1 MTERRPVLL
10 FLGVTF
16 LFWLTLYLY
25 VPTLPTYVKTK
36 TINLSMVGLIL
47 SMYGL
52 WMAAA
57 RLPMG
62 IAVDAMGRG
71 KPLITAGLLC
81 AAGGA
86 FIMGKGESLWVLA
99 SGRALTGLS
108 AATWVPLLAVF
119 STFFRS
125 EDVIFSSAL
134 LTFTASFGRL
144 VGTSM
149 TGVLNRLGG
158 YPLPF
163 YSAAAV
169 GVIAIGLILLMSE
182 KRIPREG
189 VSIVGIAKLF
199 ARRDVVLPALISAV
213 VHYADWSITF
223 SFLPILAQDLG
234 AGDVVKS
241 VIISLNIASITA
253 ANILNALVLKK
264 TRHTLVLSLGSLLFF
279 AGILLISF
287 APSLPWIFGGTITMG
302 FAFGIVY
309 PILLGMSIHKVDSS
323 QRNTAMGIH
332 QSLYAVGMW
341 TGPWLTG
348 GIADYTGIRNAFL
361 ITGGFYLPA
370 VYVLLFL
377 LIRGEKFGARGPER

>member
-1 MTERRPVLL
+1 MTTRKASIVV

-36 TINLSMVGLIL
+36 AANLSMVGLVL

-71 KPLITAGLLC
+71 KPLIIAGLFC
-81 AAGGA
+81 AAVGA
-86 FIMGKGESLWVLA
+86 FIMGKGDSLEVLA
-99 SGRALTGLS
+99 SGRALTGVS

-125 EDVIFSSAL
+125 EKAILSSVM

-144 VGTSM
+144 VGTSL
-149 TGVLNRLGG
+149 TGVLNRAGG

-163 YSAAAV
+163 YLAAATGAIAMGLVLLV
-169 GVIAIGLILLMSE
+169 GEERRPQKEISVA
-182 KRIPREG
+182 R
-189 VSIVGIAKLF
+189 IAKLF
-199 ARRDVVLPALISAV
+199 TRKDVVLPALISAV
-213 VHYADWSITF
+213 VHYTDWGITF
-223 SFLPILAQDLG
+223 GFLPILAQDLG
-234 AGDVVKS
+234 ASDVVKS
-241 VIISLNIASITA
+241 VIISLNIASITV
-253 ANILNALVLKK
+253 ANLLTTFLLKK
-264 TRHTLVLSLGSLLFF
+264 MRHTLILSAGSFLFF
-279 AGILLISF
+279 CGIILISF
-287 APSLPWIFGGTITMG
+287 APSLSWIFGGTITMG

-309 PILLGMSIHKVDSS
+309 PILLGMSIHQVDRS
-323 QRNTAMGIH
+323 QRSTAMGIH
-332 QSLYAVGMW
+332 QSIYALGMW

-348 GIADYTGIRNAFL
+348 MIADWTGIRNSFL
-361 ITGGFYLPA
+361 INGGFYLVV
-370 VYVLLFL
+370 VYVFIFL
-377 LIRGEKFGARGPER
+377 LVRRGSSSGEK